1 MVFLVI
7 EEAKCEDKISDQV
20 TCSVNP
26 LTGQPLSCADI
37 PLAAVHYNISI
48 STVCK
53 WPIAEIE
60 CSGGG
65 TVEDYCLK
73 TCSACGK
80 YVFVF
85 LNHTKII
92 YYIISDKRSNSF

>member
-1 MVFLVI
+1 MVFSVI
-7 EEAKCEDKISDQV
+7 EEARCEDRISDQV

-26 LTGQPLSCADI
+26 LTGQPSSCADI
-37 PLAAVHYNISI
+37 PLAAIHYNITI

-60 CSGGG
+60 CNGGG

-73 TCSACGK
+73 TCSACSK
-80 YVFVF
+80 YLFVSVN
-85 LNHTKII
+85 LLCKL
-92 YYIISDKRSNSF
+92 SK